1 MPPTPNLLLVDDD
14 RHLAESMAEWLR
26 EQGMAVDVATS
37 LESGRAKLA
46 SGTYELLITDLR
58 LEDGDGFDLIG
69 WVKRN
74 RPQIGVLVVT
84 GFATPETAVEAV
96 RAGAFDLLT
105 KPLIDEELSLAISR
119 ALAHRNIEAENA
131 KLKQQLDHRFGLENI
146 LGHDYR
152 MLKIFD
158 TIDSVADARAS
169 VLITGENGTGKS
181 MIARAIHRRSNRSGG
196 PFVEVACGAL
206 PETLLESELFGHVA
220 GAFTGAASNKVG
232 KFKLADGG
240 TLFLDEIGTASPAM
254 QVKLLRVLQELQFEQ
269 VGGTV
274 TETVDTRV
282 ILATNEDLAE
292 AVREGRFRQ
301 DLYYRVNVINI
312 ELPPLR
318 ERVGDIPELIQ
329 YFLNKAAENSG
340 REIVGFDRP
349 AMDLLQQYPW
359 PGNVRELENVVE
371 RSVLLCREKVMTVDD
386 LPPQFR
392 GGSSMVV
399 GPRQNLSIDRERG
412 RGANRGNVGAEGL
425 GRHGSG
431 NSREINGDNSA
442 EGPLLRNHGRHP
454 GGMVFGGHGLSD
466 DPRHQTA
473 GNYRSGTEGSL
484 GQRQNSGYRSDTGHP
499 SASETPWNEEDFR
512 FSGQSLRE
520 ALEGPERTII
530 LEALRQH
537 DWNRAATADTL
548 QINRTTLYKK
558 MKRLG
563 LDDPRLQFAYS

>member
-1 MPPTPNLLLVDDD
+1 MPQTPHLLLVDDD
-14 RHLAESMAEWLR
+14 RHLADSMAQWLR
-26 EQGMAVDVATS
+26 EQNRTVDVAHS
-37 LESGRAKLA
+37 LESGRERLA
-46 SGTYELLITDLR
+46 SGSYELLITDLR
-58 LEDGDGFDLIG
+58 LEDGDGFDLIA
-69 WVKRN
+69 WAKRN
-74 RPQIGVLVVT
+74 RPNMGVLVVT

-105 KPLIDEELSLAISR
+105 KPLIDDELELAINR

-131 KLKQQLDHRFGLENI
+131 QLKQQLDRRFGLENI

-158 TIDSVADARAS
+158 MIESVADARAS
-169 VLITGENGTGKS
+169 IMITGENGTGKS
-181 MIARAIHRRSNRSGG
+181 MIARAIHRRSNRAEQ

-220 GAFTGAASNKVG
+220 GAFTGAAGNKIG
-232 KFKLADGG
+232 KFKLADRG

-274 TETVDTRV
+274 TESVDTRV
-282 ILATNEDLAE
+282 ILATNENLSQ
-292 AVREGRFRQ
+292 AVAEGRFRQ
-301 DLYYRVNVINI
+301 DLFYRVNVINI

-329 YFLNKAAENSG
+329 FFLKKAAETSG
-340 REIVGFDRP
+340 REVNGFDRT
-349 AMDLLQQYPW
+349 AMELMQAYPW

-371 RSVLLCREKVMTVDD
+371 RSVLLSREAVITAAD

-392 GGSSMVV
+392 DGRSMVV
-399 GPRQNLSIDRERG
+399 GPGQRF
-412 RGANRGNVGAEGL
+412 A
-425 GRHGSG
+425 GSG
-431 NSREINGDNSA
+431 AAGHQREGHPGASA
-442 EGPLLRNHGRHP
+442 MRASADETPLLRNHGRHP
-454 GGMVFGGHGLSD
+454 GGMVFGGHGLPGIAD
-466 DPRHQTA
+466 Q
-473 GNYRSGTEGSL
+473 GSL
-484 GQRQNSGYRSDTGHP
+484 EGRHGGYPGNGQQNWSGAAAHGRPNGPQAGDSNGHGSQRIAP
-499 SASETPWNEEDFR
+499 PMIA
-512 FSGQSLRE
+512 GQSLRE